1 MATKRA
7 DKVKLS
13 LTANSIVLVDGTIG
27 TGYQCMKAVFVLW
40 SVLLL
45 VFFLPSSSTIATGT
59 NSCQIC
65 HTHEAV
71 LKALYKPPA
80 MEAGEGEG

>member
-1 MATKRA
+1 
-7 DKVKLS
+7 
-13 LTANSIVLVDGTIG
+13 
-27 TGYQCMKAVFVLW
+27 MKAVFVLW

-45 VFFLPSSSTIATGT
+45 VFFFPSSSTIATGT